1 MACVLNNTSWGAL
14 AIMVALELCLPWD
27 LSHDKNAISRM
38 QLPFHGPIPSR
49 SKESLTDSILLLS
62 RNLSRNLSA
71 SEFRPQCQA
80 RGGLQTFPLWYRR
93 NPTLRFGTRF
103 TWRKCNGMSLFQ
115 VSPKSSFKGLTVALP
130 TSKRNCVPT
139 TRCFWSFWRLMDLE
153 TSVATQL
160 WAKLAKTSF
169 CGDWRGA
176 WGMDFT
182 AEEAILKAKDAR
194 AGAAEMSRQVVDGLS
209 AAFGEDMDVP
219 AGLGHDQW
227 SEGSVVPRHVL
238 GRDGHK
244 SHFVFFPISSRT
256 PQSPLGHWAIATQRS
271 ILATPCQRVLPRRV
285 CWVCIPCF
293 WSERPGLQGEWR
305 VQNPSFSLAAKNALR
320 TWPRGRVGP
329 LAPANPMSASAL
341 QSRLACGGH
350 LPGRLGYLLWRPW
363 SGAWTI
369 WVPVLLGARCELRE

>member
-14 AIMVALELCLPWD
+14 AIMVALELCLPSLACSCWSQRLQGETIRSGGIATKWVASCPSMD
-27 LSHDKNAISRM
+27 LFPQD
-38 QLPFHGPIPSR
+38 P
-49 SKESLTDSILLLS
+49 
-62 RNLSRNLSA
+62 RNLSA
-71 SEFRPQCQA
+71 SEFRPCQA

-115 VSPKSSFKGLTVALP
+115 VFPKSSFKGLTVALP

-219 AGLGHDQW
+219 AVLAMINDQKGPLYQDMSW
-227 SEGSVVPRHVL
+227 EEMATNRTSFFSRYPQEHLNRLWDGKVPRSY
-238 GRDGHK
+238 D
-244 SHFVFFPISSRT
+244 
-256 PQSPLGHWAIATQRS
+256 
-271 ILATPCQRVLPRRV
+271 
-285 CWVCIPCF
+285 
-293 WSERPGLQGEWR
+293 
-305 VQNPSFSLAAKNALR
+305 FS
-320 TWPRGRVGP
+320 
-329 LAPANPMSASAL
+329 
-341 QSRLACGGH
+341 Q
-350 LPGRLGYLLWRPW
+350 
-363 SGAWTI
+363 
-369 WVPVLLGARCELRE
+369 